1 MQNRHAARPH
11 LKAHLKTMVACVLVT
26 AGAPSLSQAV
36 AAAHAEPRAFNIEAQ
51 DLGSALK
58 AFAFQ
63 SNREIFFAP
72 ELTQGK
78 QTLGVVGQYG
88 DLDALKRILSN
99 TGLTYTVTDSNAILV
114 RDVSNV
120 TSRAGAIAQAGVAI
134 HLARAEMNTQAEPQP
149 AAAPANPDSNTGSNA
164 GRVGESLYEVIVTAT
179 KRQERARDIA
189 GSVSAMSG
197 AQLESIGAQSFQDY
211 LTRTPGVVFNAGPL
225 GDSTA
230 IIRGVGTSVGKD
242 QGQGPT
248 GYYINEIPLT
258 EPGYAIA
265 IPDVDTFDVE
275 RVEVLRGPQGTLFG
289 SSALGGAI
297 NYVAREASTAGFD
310 AALQT
315 SASSTHHSDGDM
327 GYAGKGMI
335 NVPLGDT
342 FAIRGVA
349 YYRTEA
355 GYLDNI
361 GIDRKASNEQT
372 NKGGRFSAVWTPA
385 EGTKVSLLS
394 LYDQNHTPDFGYRY
408 PQQGEFV
415 RNTLVAEPVEYEL
428 QLHSLRLDQDLGF
441 ATLTALVGYSE
452 KERRLV
458 TDNTE
463 FYSEFAPVDDD
474 TPGEVLPNPIPYLDT
489 GASESRSY
497 ELRLASPKG
506 EKFDYLIGV
515 MGTSTDKT
523 FKDYLASAGAFD
535 ILSVNREL
543 ADLRGDTFYWGV
555 GRTDGEE
562 KAVFGEAN
570 YRFADQWTVTFGG
583 RWFDTEV
590 TSRAVYSGVLYPGSL
605 QLPRGHQTEDGFAP
619 KVSLAWRRDD
629 DLMVYGLASKGYRF
643 GNPNTIFPL
652 DGFNTPSGWETDSLW
667 NYEIGMRSSFLDRR
681 VQTDFTVFLI
691 DWSDLQV
698 RLYRPDS
705 VTYGTNAGE
714 ARNIGQEFSG
724 LWRVTDSFDLS
735 LNVTH
740 LDAQLAETVISYT
753 SVTRPDGSVVTV
765 PNVILR
771 DGQQLPGSS
780 EWQVSAMATAR
791 LPYASEPSITLAHRY
806 LSDAPQSLQT
816 PNLRINGYGQTDLRI
831 NATFS
836 NVGVTAFVNNL
847 TDKRG
852 VTFGYGDFGLGV
864 QDFII
869 RPRTIGLM
877 LDWKMR

>member
-1 MQNRHAARPH
+1 MQIKAAARPH
-11 LKAHLKTMVACVLVT
+11 LKAIVACVLAA
-26 AGAPSLSQAV
+26 AGAPSFSQAV
-36 AAAHAEPRAFNIEAQ
+36 AATTAEPRTFNIEAQ

-78 QTLGVVGQYG
+78 LTHGVVGRYG
-88 DLDALKRILSN
+88 DLDALKKILAD
-99 TGLTYTVTDSNAILV
+99 TGLGYTVTDSNAILV
-114 RDVSNV
+114 RDLSNV
-120 TSRAGAIAQAGVAI
+120 TSRPTSGSSGPAVR
-134 HLARAEMNTQAEPQP
+134 LARAEMMAQAEPP
-149 AAAPANPDSNTGSNA
+149 AAAPHSTAAPSGSGA
-164 GRVGESLYEVIVTAT
+164 VAESWGSLYEVIVTAT
-179 KRQERARDIA
+179 KRPERARDIA

-197 AQLESIGAQSFQDY
+197 QQLEAIGAQSFQDY

-297 NYVAREASTAGFD
+297 NYVAREASTDGFD
-310 AALQT
+310 AAVQT
-315 SASSTHHSDGDM
+315 STGSTHHSDGNPN
-327 GYAGKGMI
+327 YSAKGML

-349 YYRTEA
+349 YYRHEA
-355 GYLDNI
+355 GFLDNI
-361 GIDRKASNEQT
+361 GTGRKATNEQT
-372 NKGGRFSAVWTPA
+372 DKGGRFSAVWTPA
-385 EGTKVSLLS
+385 AGSRISLFS
-394 LYDQNHTPDFGYRY
+394 LYDKNRTPDFGYRY
-408 PQQGEFV
+408 PELGELV
-415 RNTLVAEPVEYEL
+415 RDTLLSEPVEYEL
-428 QLHSLRLDQDLGF
+428 QLHSLRLDQDVGF

-452 KERRLV
+452 KERSLT
-458 TDNTE
+458 TDYTV
-463 FYSEFAPVDDD
+463 FYGAD
-474 TPGEVLPNPIPYLDT
+474 LPNPTPYIDT
-489 GASESRSY
+489 GKSENRSY

-506 EKFDYLIGV
+506 QKFDYLIGV

-523 FKDYLASAGAFD
+523 FKDYITSQGSYEILAPD
-535 ILSVNREL
+535 NDP
-543 ADLRGDTFYWGV
+543 ADLRGDMFYWGV

-570 YRFADQWTVTFGG
+570 YRFTDQWTLTFGG

-590 TSRAVYSGVLYPGSL
+590 NSGATYYGVLYPGSFSL
-605 QLPRGHQTEDGFAP
+605 TPGHQAEDGFAP
-619 KVSLAWRRDD
+619 KLSLAWRRDD

-643 GNPNTIFPL
+643 GNPNTIHPL
-652 DGFNTPSGWETDSLW
+652 DGFNTPSGWKTDSLW
-667 NYEIGMRSSFLDRR
+667 NYEVGVRSSAFDRR
-681 VQTDFTVFLI
+681 LQTDLTVFLI

-698 RLYRPDS
+698 RLNRPDNF
-705 VTYGTNAGE
+705 TYGTNAGK
-714 ARNIGQEFSG
+714 ARNVGQEFSG
-724 LWRVTDSFDLS
+724 LWRVTDAVDLS

-740 LDAQLAETVISYT
+740 LDAKLTQTVISYT
-753 SVTRPDGSVVTV
+753 TVVGGNGMPQQI

-780 EWQVSAMATAR
+780 EWQISAMAVAR
-791 LPYASEPSITLAHRY
+791 LPYSWDPTITLAHRY

-816 PNLRINGYGQTDLRI
+816 PQLRINGYGQTDLRVSAQI
-831 NATFS
+831 AS
-836 NVGVTAFVNNL
+836 VGLTAFVNNV

-869 RPRTIGLM
+869 RPRTIGVM

>member
-1 MQNRHAARPH
+1 MQNRFAARAA
-11 LKAHLKTMVACVLVT
+11 LKAIIACVLAA
-26 AGAPSLSQAV
+26 AGSAPALSQAV
-36 AAAHAEPRAFNIEAQ
+36 ATTREEPRTFNIEAQ
-51 DLGSALK
+51 DLGTALK

-78 QTLGVVGQYG
+78 QTHGVVGRYD
-88 DLDALKRILSN
+88 DLDALKKLLAD
-99 TGLTYTVTDSNAILV
+99 TGLTYTITDSNAILV

-120 TSRAGAIAQAGVAI
+120 TTRAGSSRGGPAVQ
-134 HLARAEMNTQAEPQP
+134 LARAEMNAQAEQP
-149 AAAPANPDSNTGSNA
+149 PTAPSGGASNQTAASGPGAGTTDDWDSI
-164 GRVGESLYEVIVTAT
+164 YEVIVTAT
-179 KRQERARDIA
+179 KRPERAREIA
-189 GSVSAMSG
+189 GSVTAMSG
-197 AQLESIGAQSFQDY
+197 AQLEAIGAQSYQDY

-265 IPDVDTFDVE
+265 IPDIDTFDVE

-297 NYVAREASTAGFD
+297 NLVAREASTQGFD

-327 GYAGKGMI
+327 NYSGKGMI
-335 NVPLGDT
+335 NVPLSDT

-355 GYLDNI
+355 GFLDNI
-361 GIDRKASNEQT
+361 GTGRKASNEQT
-372 NKGGRFSAVWTPA
+372 DQGGRFSAVWNPG
-385 EGTKVSLLS
+385 EGTKLSLLS
-394 LYDQNHTPDFGYRY
+394 LYDRNRTPDFGYRY
-408 PQQGEFV
+408 PQLGEFA
-415 RNTLVAEPVEYEL
+415 RSTLIHEPVEYEL
-428 QLHSLRLDQDLGF
+428 QLHSLRLDQDVGF

-452 KERRLV
+452 KERSL
-458 TDNTE
+458 TNDYTE
-463 FYSEFAPVDDD
+463 FYGA
-474 TPGEVLPNPIPYLDT
+474 GLPNPTPYFDK
-489 GASESRSY
+489 GRSESRSY

-515 MGTSTDKT
+515 MGTTTDKVFRDSIT
-523 FKDYLASAGAFD
+523 SAGSFD
-535 ILSVNREL
+535 ILSQSNDP
-543 ADLRGDTFYWGV
+543 ADLRGDMFYWGV
-555 GRTDGEE
+555 GKTDGEE

-570 YRFADQWTVTFGG
+570 YRFTDQWTLTFGG

-590 TSRAVYSGVLYPGSL
+590 TSQSVYSGIFYPGGL
-605 QLPRGHQTEDGFAP
+605 TLPRGHQAEDGFAP
-619 KVSLAWRRDD
+619 KVSLAWRRDA
-629 DLMVYGLASKGYRF
+629 DLMVYALASKGYRF

-667 NYEIGMRSSFLDRR
+667 NYELGLRTTWFDRR
-681 VQTDFTVFLI
+681 LQTDLTVFMI

-698 RLYRPDS
+698 RLYRPDD

-724 LWRVTDSFDLS
+724 LWRVTDAIDLS

-740 LDAQLAETVISYT
+740 LDAQLTQTVVSNAN
-753 SVTRPDGSVVTV
+753 VV
-765 PNVILR
+765 LR
-771 DGQQLPGSS
+771 DGQRLPGSS

-791 LPYASEPSITLAHRY
+791 LPFAAEPTVTLAHRY

-816 PNLRINGYGQTDLRI
+816 PNLRINGYGQTDLRVS
-831 NATFS
+831 ATFS
-836 NVGVTAFVNNL
+836 SVGVTAFVNNV

-852 VTFGYGDFGLGV
+852 VTFGYGDFGLGL

-869 RPRTIGLM
+869 RPRTIGLT

>member
-1 MQNRHAARPH
+1 
-11 LKAHLKTMVACVLVT
+11 
-26 AGAPSLSQAV
+26 
-36 AAAHAEPRAFNIEAQ
+36 
-51 DLGSALK
+51 
-58 AFAFQ
+58 
-63 SNREIFFAP
+63 
-72 ELTQGK
+72 
-78 QTLGVVGQYG
+78 
-88 DLDALKRILSN
+88 
-99 TGLTYTVTDSNAILV
+99 
-114 RDVSNV
+114 
-120 TSRAGAIAQAGVAI
+120 
-134 HLARAEMNTQAEPQP
+134 
-149 AAAPANPDSNTGSNA
+149 
-164 GRVGESLYEVIVTAT
+164 LYEVIVTAT
-179 KRQERARDIA
+179 KRPERARDIA

-197 AQLESIGAQSFQDY
+197 QQLEAIGAQSSQDY

-297 NYVAREASTAGFD
+297 NYVAREASTDGFD
-310 AALQT
+310 AAVQT
-315 SASSTHHSDGDM
+315 STGSTHHSDGNPN
-327 GYAGKGMI
+327 YSAKGML
-335 NVPLGDT
+335 NLPLGDS

-349 YYRTEA
+349 YHRHEA
-355 GYLDNI
+355 GFLDNI
-361 GIDRKASNEQT
+361 GTGRKASNEQT
-372 NKGGRFSAVWTPA
+372 SKGGRFSAVWTPA
-385 EGTKVSLLS
+385 EGSKISLFS
-394 LYDQNHTPDFGYRY
+394 LYDNNRTPDFGYRY
-408 PQQGEFV
+408 PELGEFV
-415 RNTLVAEPVEYEL
+415 RETLVSEPVEYEL

-452 KERRLV
+452 KERSL
-458 TDNTE
+458 TNDFTP
-463 FYSEFAPVDDD
+463 FYSVFAPIDDD
-474 TPGEVLPNPIPYLDT
+474 TPGEVLPNPTPYLDT
-489 GASESRSY
+489 GKSESRSY

-523 FKDYLASAGAFD
+523 FKDYITSEGSYE
-535 ILSVNREL
+535 ILSVHRNP
-543 ADLRGDTFYWGV
+543 ADLRGDMFYWGV

-570 YRFADQWTVTFGG
+570 YRFTDQWTLTIGG

-590 TSRAVYSGVLYPGSL
+590 NSRSTYYGVLYPGSL
-605 QLPRGHQTEDGFAP
+605 SLPPGQQTEDGFAP

-643 GNPNTIFPL
+643 GNPNTIHPL
-652 DGFNTPSGWETDSLW
+652 EDFNTPSGWKTDSLW
-667 NYEIGMRSSFLDRR
+667 NYEVGIRSSAFDRR
-681 VQTDFTVFLI
+681 LQTDFPVFLI

-698 RLYRPDS
+698 RLYRPDDF
-705 VTYGTNAGE
+705 TYGTNAGK

-740 LDAQLAETVISYT
+740 LDAKLTQTVISA
-753 SVTRPDGSVVTV
+753 G
-765 PNVILR
+765 NEILR

-780 EWQVSAMATAR
+780 EWQISAMAVAR
-791 LPYASEPSITLAHRY
+791 LPYSWEPTVTLAQRY

-816 PNLRINGYGQTDLRI
+816 PDLRINGYGQTDLRVS
-831 NATFS
+831 AQLAS
-836 NVGVTAFVNNL
+836 VGVTAFVNNV

>member
-1 MQNRHAARPH
+1 MQNRAAARPH
-11 LKAHLKTMVACVLVT
+11 LKAIIACVL
-26 AGAPSLSQAV
+26 AAASSAPSLSQAV
-36 AAAHAEPRAFNIEAQ
+36 AATRTEPRTFNIEAQ

-72 ELTQGK
+72 ELTHGK
-78 QTLGVVGQYG
+78 LTQGVVGHYD
-88 DLDALKRILSN
+88 DLDALKKLLAD

-114 RDVSNV
+114 RDMSNV
-120 TSRAGAIAQAGVAI
+120 TSRPTSDSQSGPAVR
-134 HLARAEMNTQAEPQP
+134 LAHAEMLAQAEPP
-149 AAAPANPDSNTGSNA
+149 AAPARSTAAASGA
-164 GRVGESLYEVIVTAT
+164 GAAAQTIEPLYEVIVTAT
-179 KRQERARDIA
+179 KRPERARDIA

-197 AQLESIGAQSFQDY
+197 QQLEAIGAQSFQDY

-258 EPGYAIA
+258 EPGYAVA
-265 IPDVDTFDVE
+265 IPDVDAFDVE

-297 NYVAREASTAGFD
+297 NYVAREASTDGYEAAVQASAG
-310 AALQT
+310 
-315 SASSTHHSDGDM
+315 STHHSDGNAN
-327 GYAGKGMI
+327 YSAKGML

-361 GIDRKASNEQT
+361 GTGRKATNEQT
-372 NKGGRFSAVWTPA
+372 DKGGRFSAVWTPA
-385 EGTKVSLLS
+385 EGSKISLLS
-394 LYDQNHTPDFGYRY
+394 LYDKNRTPDFGYRY
-408 PQQGEFV
+408 PDLGEFT
-415 RNTLVAEPVEYEL
+415 RDTLVNEPVEYEL

-441 ATLTALVGYSE
+441 ATLTALAGYSE
-452 KERRLV
+452 KKRNL
-458 TDNTE
+458 TNDYTA
-463 FYSEFAPVDDD
+463 FYGA
-474 TPGEVLPNPIPYLDT
+474 GLPNPTPYNDT
-489 GASESRSY
+489 GKSENRSF

-506 EKFDYLIGV
+506 ETFDYLIGV
-515 MGTSTDKT
+515 MGTSTDKVFEDSLT
-523 FKDYLASAGAFD
+523 SEGSYA
-535 ILSVNREL
+535 ILSQTNDP
-543 ADLRGDTFYWGV
+543 ADLRGDMFYWGV
-555 GRTDGEE
+555 GKTDGKE

-570 YRFADQWTVTFGG
+570 YRFADQWTLTFGG

-590 TSRAVYSGVLYPGSL
+590 NSQATYYGIYYPGSL
-605 QLPRGHQTEDGFAP
+605 SLPHGHQTEDGFAP
-619 KVSLAWRRDD
+619 KLSLAWRRDD

-643 GNPNTIFPL
+643 GNPNTIHPL
-652 DGFNTPSGWETDSLW
+652 EGFNTPAGWKTDSLW
-667 NYEIGMRSSFLDRR
+667 NYEVGVRASAFDRR
-681 VQTDFTVFLI
+681 LQLDLTAFVI

-698 RLYRPDS
+698 RLYRPDNY
-705 VTYGTNAGE
+705 TYGTNAGK
-714 ARNIGQEFSG
+714 ARNVGQEFSG

-740 LDAQLAETVISYT
+740 LDAKLTQTVISYT
-753 SVTRPDGSVVTV
+753 TVIDEEGNPQQV
-765 PNVILR
+765 PNVILQ
-771 DGQQLPGSS
+771 DGQQLPGAS
-780 EWQVSAMATAR
+780 EWQISAMAVAR
-791 LPYASEPSITLAHRY
+791 LPYSWEPTITLAQRY

-816 PNLRINGYGQTDLRI
+816 PDLRINGYGQTDLRLS
-831 NATFS
+831 AQLG
-836 NVGVTAFVNNL
+836 NVGVTAFVNNV

-852 VTFGYGDFGLGV
+852 VTFGYDDFGLGV

-869 RPRTIGLM
+869 RPRTIGVM

>member
-1 MQNRHAARPH
+1 MQNRSAARPH
-11 LKAHLKTMVACVLVT
+11 LKAIIACVL
-26 AGAPSLSQAV
+26 AGASSAPSLSGAV
-36 AAAHAEPRAFNIEAQ
+36 AATQAEARTFNIEAQ

-78 QTLGVVGQYG
+78 QTHGVVGRY
-88 DLDALKRILSN
+88 DELDALKKILAD
-99 TGLTYTVTDSNAILV
+99 TGLTYTITDSNAILV
-114 RDVSNV
+114 RDVSSV
-120 TSRAGAIAQAGVAI
+120 TTRTGSHATGNPAV
-134 HLARAEMNTQAEPQP
+134 HLARAEMNAQTEPQS
-149 AAAPANPDSNTGSNA
+149 AAPKGGANTQTPGSGAATTDDWDSI
-164 GRVGESLYEVIVTAT
+164 YEVIVTAT

-197 AQLESIGAQSFQDY
+197 AQLEAIGAQSFSDY

-258 EPGYAIA
+258 EPGYAIN
-265 IPDVDTFDVE
+265 IPDIDTYDVE

-297 NYVAREASTAGFD
+297 NLVAREASTSGFD
-310 AALQT
+310 ASVQT
-315 SASSTHHSDGDM
+315 SASSTHHSDGNVN
-327 GYAGKGMI
+327 YSGKGMI
-335 NVPLGDT
+335 NVPLSDT

-355 GYLDNI
+355 GFLDNI
-361 GIDRKASNEQT
+361 GTGRKASNEQT
-372 NKGGRFSAVWTPA
+372 DKGGRFSAVWNPA
-385 EGTKVSLLS
+385 EGTKLSLLS
-394 LYDQNHTPDFGYRY
+394 LYDKNSTPDFGYRY
-408 PQQGEFV
+408 PQLGEFA
-415 RNTLVAEPVEYEL
+415 RNTLVPEPVEYKL

-452 KERRLV
+452 KERSL
-458 TDNTE
+458 TNDFTE
-463 FYSEFAPVDDD
+463 FYGVFAPIDED
-474 TPGEVLPNPIPYLDT
+474 TPGEVLPNPTPYHDK
-489 GASESRSY
+489 GKSESRSY

-506 EKFDYLIGV
+506 EKFDYLVGV

-523 FKDYLASAGAFD
+523 LRDDITSEGSFE
-535 ILSVNREL
+535 ILSVLRNPAE
-543 ADLRGDTFYWGV
+543 LRGDMFYWGV
-555 GRTDGEE
+555 GRLDGEE
-562 KAVFGEAN
+562 KALFGEAN
-570 YRFADQWTVTFGG
+570 YRFADQWTLTFGG
-583 RWFDTEV
+583 RYFDTEV
-590 TSRAVYSGVLYPGSL
+590 NSQNVYSGVLYPGGL
-605 QLPRGHQTEDGFAP
+605 TLPAGHQTEDGFAP
-619 KVSLAWRRDD
+619 KVSLAWRRDA
-629 DLMVYGLASKGYRF
+629 DLMIYGLASKGYRF
-643 GNPNTIFPL
+643 GNPNTVFPL

-667 NYEIGMRSSFLDRR
+667 NYEIGMRSTFLERR
-681 VQTDFTVFLI
+681 LQTDLTVFLI

-698 RLYRPDS
+698 RLYRPDD
-705 VTYGTNAGE
+705 VTYGTNAGK

-724 LWRVTDSFDLS
+724 LYRVTDAFDLS

-740 LDAQLAETVISYT
+740 LDAQLAQTVVSENN
-753 SVTRPDGSVVTV
+753 VVFV
-765 PNVILR
+765 

-791 LPYASEPSITLAHRY
+791 LPYASEPTITLAHRY

-816 PNLRINGYGQTDLRI
+816 PNLRINGYGQTDLRVS
-831 NATFS
+831 ATFNS
-836 NVGVTAFVNNL
+836 VGITAFVNNV

-852 VTFGYGDFGLGV
+852 VTFGYGDFGLGL

-869 RPRTIGLM
+869 RPRTIGVT
-877 LDWKMR
+877 LDWKVR

>member
-1 MQNRHAARPH
+1 MHNRHAARPH
-11 LKAHLKTMVACVLVT
+11 LKAIIACVLAT
-26 AGAPSLSQAV
+26 ASAPSLSQAV
-36 AAAHAEPRAFNIEAQ
+36 AAAHSETRAFNIEAQ

-78 QTLGVVGQYG
+78 QTLGVVGRYD

-99 TGLTYTVTDSNAILV
+99 TGLTYSVTDSNAILV
-114 RDVSNV
+114 RDLSNV
-120 TSRAGAIAQAGVAI
+120 TSRSGSYPQSGPAI
-134 HLARAEMNTQAEPQP
+134 HLARAEMNAQAEPQQS
-149 AAAPANPDSNTGSNA
+149 AAPAARNTNTASSAEGL
-164 GRVGESLYEVIVTAT
+164 GESLYEVIVTAT
-179 KRQERARDIA
+179 KRPERARDIA

-197 AQLESIGAQSFQDY
+197 AQLEAIGAQSMQDY

-258 EPGYAIA
+258 EPGYAVA

-297 NYVAREASTAGFD
+297 NYVAREASTEGFD

-315 SASSTHHSDGDM
+315 SASSTHHSDGDI

-335 NVPLGDT
+335 NVPLSDT

-355 GYLDNI
+355 GYLDNV
-361 GIDRKASNEQT
+361 GTGRKATNEQT
-372 NKGGRFSAVWTPA
+372 DKGGRFSAVWTPA
-385 EGTKVSLLS
+385 EGTKFSLLS
-394 LYDQNHTPDFGYRY
+394 LYDKNHTPDFGYRY
-408 PQQGEFV
+408 PQLGEFV
-415 RNTLVAEPVEYEL
+415 RDTLVNEPVEYEL

-452 KERRLV
+452 KERSL
-458 TDNTE
+458 TNDFTE
-463 FYSEFAPVDDD
+463 FYSVLPPIDDD
-474 TPGEVLPNPIPYLDT
+474 TPGEVLPNPTPYLDT
-489 GASESRSY
+489 GTSENRSY

-523 FKDYLASAGAFD
+523 FKDYITSEGSYE
-535 ILSVNREL
+535 ILSVNRNP
-543 ADLRGDTFYWGV
+543 ADLRGDMFYWGV

-570 YRFADQWTVTFGG
+570 YRFTDQWTLTFGG

-590 TSRAVYSGVLYPGSL
+590 NSQAVYSGVLYPGSL
-605 QLPRGHQTEDGFAP
+605 TLPRGHQTEDGFAP

-629 DLMVYGLASKGYRF
+629 DLMVYALASKGYRF

-667 NYEIGMRSSFLDRR
+667 NYEIGMRNSFLDRR

-698 RLYRPDS
+698 RLYRPDD
-705 VTYGTNAGE
+705 VTYGANAGE

-724 LWRVTDSFDLS
+724 LWRVTDAFDLS

-740 LDAQLAETVISYT
+740 LDGQLTKTVVSA
-753 SVTRPDGSVVTV
+753 G
-765 PNVILR
+765 NEILR

-791 LPYASEPSITLAHRY
+791 LPYASEPTITLAHRY
-806 LSDAPQSLQT
+806 LTDAPQSLQT
-816 PNLRINGYGQTDLRI
+816 PDLRINGYGQTDLRV
-831 NATFS
+831 NATFA
-836 NVGVTAFVNNL
+836 NVGVTAFVNNV

-869 RPRTIGLM
+869 RPRTFGLM

>member
-1 MQNRHAARPH
+1 MQNRYAARAA
-11 LKAHLKTMVACVLVT
+11 LKAIIACVLAA
-26 AGAPSLSQAV
+26 AGSAPSLSQAV
-36 AAAHAEPRAFNIEAQ
+36 AATREEPRSFNIEAQ

-78 QTLGVVGQYG
+78 QTHGVVGRYD
-88 DLDALKRILSN
+88 DLDALKKILAD

-114 RDVSNV
+114 RDKSNV
-120 TSRAGAIAQAGVAI
+120 TTRSGSQATSNPAV
-134 HLARAEMNTQAEPQP
+134 HLARAEMNTQAEAQS
-149 AAAPANPDSNTGSNA
+149 AAPAGGANNQTASGPGAATTDDWDSI
-164 GRVGESLYEVIVTAT
+164 YEVIVTAT
-179 KRQERARDIA
+179 KRPERAREIA

-197 AQLESIGAQSFQDY
+197 AQLEAIGAQSFQDY

-297 NYVAREASTAGFD
+297 NFVAREASTEGFD
-310 AALQT
+310 AAIQT
-315 SASSTHHSDGDM
+315 SASSTHHSDGDVN
-327 GYAGKGMI
+327 YSGKGMI
-335 NVPLGDT
+335 NVPLSDT

-361 GIDRKASNEQT
+361 GTGRKASNEQT
-372 NKGGRFSAVWTPA
+372 DKGGRFSAVWNPA
-385 EGTKVSLLS
+385 EGTKLSLLS
-394 LYDQNHTPDFGYRY
+394 LYDKNNTPDFGYRY
-408 PQQGEFV
+408 PELGEFA
-415 RNTLVAEPVEYEL
+415 RTTLVPEPVGYEL
-428 QLHSLRLDQDLGF
+428 QLHSVRLDQDLGF
-441 ATLTALVGYSE
+441 ATLTALVGYTE
-452 KERRLV
+452 KERDL
-458 TDNTE
+458 TNDYTE
-463 FYSEFAPVDDD
+463 FYGAL
-474 TPGEVLPNPIPYLDT
+474 LPNPTPYHDT
-489 GASESRSY
+489 GKSESRSY
-497 ELRLASPKG
+497 EVRLASPKG
-506 EKFDYLIGV
+506 DKFDYLIGV

-523 FKDYLASAGAFD
+523 FNDSITSVGSFP
-535 ILSVNREL
+535 ILSQTSNP

-555 GRTDGEE
+555 GKTDGEE

-570 YRFADQWTVTFGG
+570 YRFTDQWTLTFGG

-590 TSRAVYSGVLYPGSL
+590 NSRSVYSGIFYPGSL
-605 QLPRGHQTEDGFAP
+605 ALPPGHQTEDGFAP
-619 KVSLAWRRDD
+619 KVSLAWRRDT
-629 DLMVYGLASKGYRF
+629 DLMIYALASKGYRF

-652 DGFNTPSGWETDSLW
+652 AGFDTPSGWETDSLW
-667 NYEIGMRSSFLDRR
+667 NYEVGVRRNWFDRR
-681 VQTDFTVFLI
+681 LQTDLTVFVI

-698 RLYRPDS
+698 RLYRPDD

-724 LWRVTDSFDLS
+724 LWRVTDNFDLS

-740 LDAQLAETVISYT
+740 LDAQLTETVVSNT
-753 SVTRPDGSVVTV
+753 NVV
-765 PNVILR
+765 LR

-791 LPYASEPSITLAHRY
+791 LPYATEPTITLAHRY

-831 NATFS
+831 GATFS
-836 NVGVTAFVNNL
+836 SVGVTAFVNNV

-852 VTFGYGDFGLGV
+852 VTFGYGDFGLGL

-869 RPRTIGLM
+869 RPRTIGVT

>member
-1 MQNRHAARPH
+1 MQNKAAARPH
-11 LKAHLKTMVACVLVT
+11 LKAIVACVL
-26 AGAPSLSQAV
+26 AAASSAPSLSQAI
-36 AAAHAEPRAFNIEAQ
+36 AATTTEPRTFNIEAQ

-63 SNREIFFAP
+63 SHREIFFAP

-78 QTLGVVGQYG
+78 STQGVVGRYE
-88 DLDALKRILSN
+88 DLDALKKILAD
-99 TGLTYTVTDSNAILV
+99 TGLGYTVTDSNAILV
-114 RDVSNV
+114 RDLSNV
-120 TSRAGAIAQAGVAI
+120 TSRSTSDASSGPAVR
-134 HLARAEMNTQAEPQP
+134 LARAEMMAQAEPP
-149 AAAPANPDSNTGSNA
+149 AAPARSTTAASGPGGAADTS
-164 GRVGESLYEVIVTAT
+164 ESLYEVIVTAT
-179 KRQERARDIA
+179 KRPERARDIA

-197 AQLESIGAQSFQDY
+197 QQLEAIGAQSFQDY

-297 NYVAREASTAGFD
+297 NYVAREASADGFD
-310 AALQT
+310 AAVQT
-315 SASSTHHSDGDM
+315 STGSTHHSDGNPN
-327 GYAGKGMI
+327 YSAKGML
-335 NVPLGDT
+335 NVPLGDS

-349 YYRTEA
+349 YYRHEA

-361 GIDRKASNEQT
+361 GTGRKASNEQT
-372 NKGGRFSAVWTPA
+372 NKGGRFSAVWMPA
-385 EGTKVSLLS
+385 EGSKISLFS
-394 LYDQNHTPDFGYRY
+394 LYDKNRTPDFGYRY
-408 PQQGEFV
+408 PELGEFV
-415 RNTLVAEPVEYEL
+415 RETLVNEPVEYEL

-452 KERRLV
+452 KERSL
-458 TDNTE
+458 TNDFTP
-463 FYSEFAPVDDD
+463 FYSVFAPIDED
-474 TPGEVLPNPIPYLDT
+474 TPGEVLSNPTPYLDT
-489 GASESRSY
+489 GKSESRSY

-523 FKDYLASAGAFD
+523 FKDYITSEGSYE
-535 ILSVNREL
+535 ILSVHRDP
-543 ADLRGDTFYWGV
+543 ADLRGDMFYWGV
-555 GRTDGEE
+555 GKTDGEE

-570 YRFADQWTVTFGG
+570 YRFADRWTLTFGG

-590 TSRAVYSGVLYPGSL
+590 NSRSTYYGVLYPGSL
-605 QLPRGHQTEDGFAP
+605 SLPPGQQTEDGFAP
-619 KVSLAWRRDD
+619 KLSLAWRRDD
-629 DLMVYGLASKGYRF
+629 DLMVYALASKGYRF
-643 GNPNTIFPL
+643 GNPNTIHPL
-652 DGFNTPSGWETDSLW
+652 EDFNTPSGWKTDSLW
-667 NYEIGMRSSFLDRR
+667 NYEVGIRSSAFDRR
-681 VQTDFTVFLI
+681 LQTDFTVFLI

-698 RLYRPDS
+698 RLYRPDDF
-705 VTYGTNAGE
+705 TYGTNAGK
-714 ARNIGQEFSG
+714 ARNVGQEFSG
-724 LWRVTDSFDLS
+724 LWRVTDAFDLS

-740 LDAQLAETVISYT
+740 LDAQLTQTVISA
-753 SVTRPDGSVVTV
+753 G
-765 PNVILR
+765 NEILR

-780 EWQVSAMATAR
+780 EWQVSAMAVAR
-791 LPYASEPSITLAHRY
+791 LPYSWEPTITLAHRY

-816 PNLRINGYGQTDLRI
+816 PELRINGYGQTDLRVSAQI
-831 NATFS
+831 A
-836 NVGVTAFVNNL
+836 NVGLTAFVNNV

>member
-1 MQNRHAARPH
+1 MQNRYTARAA
-11 LKAHLKTMVACVLVT
+11 LKTIIACVL
-26 AGAPSLSQAV
+26 AGASGAPALSQAL
-36 AAAHAEPRAFNIEAQ
+36 AETLEEPRSFHIEAQ
-51 DLGSALK
+51 DLGAALK

-78 QTLGVVGQYG
+78 KTHGVVGKYD
-88 DLDALKRILSN
+88 DLDALKKILAD
-99 TGLTYTVTDSNAILV
+99 TGLTYSVTDSNAILV

-120 TSRAGAIAQAGVAI
+120 TSRSAGSKGAPTLQ
-134 HLARAEMNTQAEPQP
+134 LARAELKAQAEPL
-149 AAAPANPDSNTGSNA
+149 AAAAQGVASGQAAPSGSSITSTDDWDSI
-164 GRVGESLYEVIVTAT
+164 YEVIVTAT
-179 KRQERARDIA
+179 KRPERAREIA

-197 AQLESIGAQSFQDY
+197 AQLEAIGAQSFQDY

-297 NYVAREASTAGFD
+297 NFVAREASTEGFD
-310 AALQT
+310 AAIQT
-315 SASSTHHSDGDM
+315 SAGSTHHSDGDIN
-327 GYAGKGMI
+327 YSAKGMI
-335 NVPLGDT
+335 NVPLSDS
-342 FAIRGVA
+342 FAIRAVA

-361 GIDRKASNEQT
+361 GTGRKASNEQT
-372 NKGGRFSAVWTPA
+372 DKGGRFSAVWNPSEA
-385 EGTKVSLLS
+385 TKLSLLS
-394 LYDQNHTPDFGYRY
+394 LYDKNRTPDFGYRY
-408 PQQGEFV
+408 PQLGEFA
-415 RNTLVAEPVEYEL
+415 RNSLVPEPVQYEL

-441 ATLTALVGYSE
+441 ATLTALAGYSE
-452 KERRLV
+452 KERNL
-458 TDNTE
+458 TNDYTA
-463 FYSEFAPVDDD
+463 FYGA
-474 TPGEVLPNPIPYLDT
+474 GLPNPTPYFDR
-489 GASESRSY
+489 GKSETRSF

-506 EKFDYLIGV
+506 EVFDYLIGV
-515 MGTSTDKT
+515 MASSTDKV
-523 FKDYLASAGAFD
+523 FKDSISSDGSYE
-535 ILSVNREL
+535 ILLPGNDP

-555 GRTDGEE
+555 GKVEGEE
-562 KAVFGEAN
+562 LAVFGEVNFRLAE
-570 YRFADQWTVTFGG
+570 AWTLTVGG

-590 TSRAVYSGVLYPGSL
+590 TSQSVYSGIFYPGGL
-605 QLPRGHQTEDGFAP
+605 ALPRGRQTEDGFAP
-619 KVSLAWRRDD
+619 KVSLAWRRDA
-629 DLMVYGLASKGYRF
+629 DLMIYALASKGYRF

-652 DGFNTPSGWETDSLW
+652 EGFDTPSGWQTDSLW
-667 NYEIGMRSSFLDRR
+667 NYELGMRANWFDRR
-681 VQTDFTVFLI
+681 LQTDLTLFLI

-724 LWRVTDSFDLS
+724 LWRVTDAIDVS
-735 LNVTH
+735 LNITH
-740 LDAQLAETVISYT
+740 LDAQLTETVISE
-753 SVTRPDGSVVTV
+753 GNVV
-765 PNVILR
+765 LL
-771 DGQQLPGSS
+771 DGQKLPGAS
-780 EWQVSAMATAR
+780 EWQLSGMITAR
-791 LPYASEPSITLAHRY
+791 LPFASAPTITLAQRY
-806 LSDAPQSLQT
+806 LSGAPQSLQT
-816 PNLRINGYGQTDLRI
+816 PNLKINGYGQTDLRI
-831 NATFS
+831 GATFKS
-836 NVGVTAFVNNL
+836 VGVTAFVNNL

-852 VTFGYGDFGLGV
+852 VTFGYGDFGLGL

-869 RPRTIGLM
+869 RPRTVGLT

>member
-1 MQNRHAARPH
+1 MRNKVAGRPH
-11 LKAHLKTMVACVLVT
+11 LKAVIACVLAA
-26 AGAPSLSQAV
+26 AGSAPSLSQAV
-36 AAAHAEPRAFNIEAQ
+36 AATRAEARTFNIEAQ

-78 QTLGVVGQYG
+78 LTHGVVGRYD
-88 DLDALKRILSN
+88 DLDALKKILAD

-114 RDVSNV
+114 RDLSNV
-120 TSRAGAIAQAGVAI
+120 TSRPVSDTRSGPAVRLM
-134 HLARAEMNTQAEPQP
+134 LAQAEPP
-149 AAAPANPDSNTGSNA
+149 PASARTSAAASGPGAAAETAD
-164 GRVGESLYEVIVTAT
+164 SLYEVIVTAT
-179 KRQERARDIA
+179 KRPERARDIA

-197 AQLESIGAQSFQDY
+197 QQLEAIGAQSFQDY

-258 EPGYAIA
+258 EPGYAVA
-265 IPDVDTFDVE
+265 IPDVDAFDVE

-297 NYVAREASTAGFD
+297 NYVAREASTDGFD
-310 AALQT
+310 AAVQT
-315 SASSTHHSDGDM
+315 SASSTHHSDGNAN
-327 GYAGKGMI
+327 YSAKGML
-335 NVPLGDT
+335 NVPLGDS

-349 YYRTEA
+349 YYRSEA

-361 GIDRKASNEQT
+361 GTGRKASNEQT
-372 NKGGRFSAVWTPA
+372 DRGGRFSAVWTPA
-385 EGTKVSLLS
+385 EGSKISLLS
-394 LYDQNHTPDFGYRY
+394 LYDKNRTPDFGYRY
-408 PQQGEFV
+408 PELGEFT
-415 RNTLVAEPVEYEL
+415 RDTLVNEPVEYQL

-441 ATLTALVGYSE
+441 ATLTALAGYSE
-452 KERRLV
+452 KKRSLT
-458 TDNTE
+458 TDYTA
-463 FYSEFAPVDDD
+463 FYGA
-474 TPGEVLPNPIPYLDT
+474 GLPNPTPYIDT
-489 GASESRSY
+489 GKSENRSF

-506 EKFDYLIGV
+506 ERFDYLVGV
-515 MGTSTDKT
+515 MGTSTDKV
-523 FKDYLASAGAFD
+523 FKDYIASAGSYP
-535 ILSVNREL
+535 ILSQTNDP
-543 ADLRGDTFYWGV
+543 ADLRGDMFYWGV
-555 GRTDGEE
+555 GKTDGEE

-570 YRFADQWTVTFGG
+570 YRFTEHWTLTFGG

-590 TSRAVYSGVLYPGSL
+590 NSNATYYGVLYPGSL
-605 QLPRGHQTEDGFAP
+605 SLPHGHQTQSGFAP
-619 KVSLAWRRDD
+619 KLSLAWRRDD

-652 DGFNTPSGWETDSLW
+652 DGFTTPAGWKTDSLW
-667 NYEIGMRSSFLDRR
+667 NYELGVRASAFDRR
-681 VQTDFTVFLI
+681 LQLDLTAFLI

-698 RLYRPDS
+698 RLYRPDN
-705 VTYGTNAGE
+705 VTYGTNAGK
-714 ARNIGQEFSG
+714 ARNVGQEFSG

-735 LNVTH
+735 LNLTH
-740 LDAQLAETVISYT
+740 LDAQLTQTVISYST
-753 SVTRPDGSVVTV
+753 VTDANGNVQQI
-765 PNVILR
+765 PNVVLR

-780 EWQVSAMATAR
+780 EWQISALAVAR
-791 LPYASEPSITLAHRY
+791 LPFAWEPTVTLAQRY
-806 LSDAPQSLQT
+806 LTDAPQSMQT
-816 PNLRINGYGQTDLRI
+816 PDLRINGYGQTDLRLSGQF
-831 NATFS
+831 A

-869 RPRTIGLM
+869 RPRTIGVM